1 MSVYALLDK
10 IPLRQ
15 PRRSGSNLGLQTLQS
30 PVPEYSGWGRTG
42 PVHPTQ
48 PLLLLPPAPA
58 PPGAYVCMCGVA
70 PAPAAKLGHPPS
82 PGVWVLLEWLGPVSG
97 GGILG
102 RGPAETQS
110 VAQKEALSAGLT

>member
-1 MSVYALLDK
+1 MTVYVLSLTKSLYDNLEDQVLIWDFRPFRALCQNILDGGELVLST
-10 IPLRQ
+10 PLSPCSSCHQ
-15 PRRSGSNLGLQTLQS
+15 P
-30 PVPEYSGWGRTG
+30 
-42 PVHPTQ
+42 
-48 PLLLLPPAPA
+48 
-58 PPGAYVCMCGVA
+58 PPGVYVCMCGVA